1 MSLYSK
7 SYSINSP
14 LMPEI
19 ALGSHVTN
27 MVARD
32 LLIDAVIFGAVS
44 LTTGSGVGVGAAK
57 KI

>member
-7 SYSINSP
+7 SYPINSP
-14 LMPEI
+14 LMPDI
-19 ALGSHVTN
+19 VLGSHVTN

>member
-1 MSLYSK
+1 M
-7 SYSINSP
+7 
-14 LMPEI
+14 
-19 ALGSHVTN
+19 TN

>member
-7 SYSINSP
+7 SYPINSP
-14 LMPEI
+14 LMAEI
-19 ALGSHVTN
+19 VLGSHVTI
-27 MVARD
+27 MVAKD

>member
-1 MSLYSK
+1 
-7 SYSINSP
+7 
-14 LMPEI
+14 MPEI

>member
-1 MSLYSK
+1 
-7 SYSINSP
+7 
-14 LMPEI
+14 MPEI
-19 ALGSHVTN
+19 VLGSHVTN

-44 LTTGSGVGVGAAK
+44 TSSGVGVGAAK